1 MPERGSAGPDRAKLA
16 AWILLQLSRSDC
28 EIFWDQEAEEVTIRK
43 PQPLAEEEDPRFLE
57 DELVWKLLPLDGA
70 AEVLERVMKSPS
82 EETIRDLFA
91 VLIGPEHAKQVA
103 QQLAGAPY
111 EKIVKEAHKRTQ
123 GIYDVSYHHLVRQR
137 EGLAPSDAVGW
148 GPQASPDGVAEAVFS
163 EYARELAFVFPKVM
177 KRAKRLSALPSCLL
191 VPAKVQRYLVEVTK
205 CYLYGRF
212 LACLLICRSAV
223 EVGLRDFLARKG
235 KKPELREL
243 QSQKKDGLGG
253 LIALAQ
259 SLKRAKLNHTLE
271 DALRVLRVTNPVV
284 HPEVDTELP
293 TADICEEIFI
303 TTRGILK
310 ELYT

>member
-123 GIYDVSYHHLVRQR
+123 GIYDVSYNQLVRER
-137 EGLAPSDAVGW
+137 ERL
-148 GPQASPDGVAEAVFS
+148 ASPDAGDWESRVVSTSAESVSQAVFS
-163 EYARELAFVFPKVM
+163 EYARELSFLFPKM
-177 KRAKRLSALPSCLL
+177 IRHAEKLRTLPVLAP
-191 VPAKVQRYLVEVTK
+191 VPPEVQQYLAEASK
-205 CYLYGRF
+205 CYLYGRYI
-212 LACLLICRSAV
+212 ACLVVCRSAI
-223 EVGLRDFLARKG
+223 EFELRDTLCRYG
-235 KKPELREL
+235 KEEKLVELRCD
-243 QSQKKDGLGG
+243 KKDTLGRKIG
-253 LIALAQ
+253 
-259 SLKRAKLNHTLE
+259 RASCRE
-271 DALRVLRVTNPVV
+271 RV
-284 HPEVDTELP
+284 
-293 TADICEEIFI
+293 
-303 TTRGILK
+303 
-310 ELYT
+310 